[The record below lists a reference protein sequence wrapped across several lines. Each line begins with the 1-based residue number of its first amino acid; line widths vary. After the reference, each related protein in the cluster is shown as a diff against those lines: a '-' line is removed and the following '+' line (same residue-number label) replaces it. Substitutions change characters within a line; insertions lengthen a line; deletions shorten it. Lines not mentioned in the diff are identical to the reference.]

1 MAEFAASFRASLT
14 EDSDPVITSFSE
26 GNEGFDAGFD
36 DVIGVETRGAVR
48 YDVEQELTETQ
59 KETARDNIDAADA
72 ADLTAHINDSSV
84 HVTSAEK
91 STWNS
96 KYTKPADGIPP
107 TDLRWDV
114 QQSLDEADEAWHTV
128 GTHVQDTTVHFE
140 SGEKDELYQDIDD
153 MQDDIE
159 DNASA
164 ISTHASNTD
173 IHVTAAEKD
182 EWDAKYTRP
191 AGGIPA
197 ADMTQSI
204 EQTLDEAAH
213 DHVILSQHIQNSTIH
228 VTANDKT
235 SWNSKYTKPAT
246 GIPASDLAA
255 GVVPTKTSDL
265 TNDGA
270 DGISTYVEADD
281 LAAVATS
288 GSYNDLSD
296 KPTIP
301 APITDYVHTG
311 TYSTAQYR
319 KGGLVIGAA
328 NSSEA
333 GGVNVTNGR
342 IYVTGVSNPLFG
354 LKSSDANSTQFFL
367 QVTKDH
373 LYAGPT
379 STNALD
385 FQADG
390 KTTMPSDLTV
400 KGKIIKNGG
409 TSAQFLKADGSV
421 DSTAYS
427 TFSGDYNDL
436 SNKPTIPAA
445 QVNSDWDATSGVAEI
460 LNKPSIP
467 TKTSDLTNDSD
478 FITESAVDTKISTK
492 ADSAGASANYAAK
505 LTASIPY
512 GECDSTSTATAFTA
526 RVPGITELRD
536 GVCMLLYNGV
546 ITSASGFTI
555 NVNGLG
561 AKPSYSNMAMGNP
574 VTPTSPTRDTTIF
587 NINYAFLFVYSETLV
602 SGGCWIGYRGY
613 DANTNTIG
621 YQIRTNSYSLPM
633 KSITY
638 RYRLLFTSADGA
650 HFVPANNSTST
661 NATASRTVCQD
672 PIDPF
677 GTIVY
682 YGTTAS
688 VAAGSRPSASY
699 LWQEYTL
706 TLGYSFNRTGAALTL
721 TSWKPVYVKCA
732 PQTDGSAII
741 DSTTPYVQ
749 DLPTTNDGKIYIFL
763 GVAYSATSIEL
774 NLAHPVYYHDG
785 NGIKLWT
792 GSSGGGTYTETDPT
806 VPAWAKAPTKPTY
819 TASEVG
825 AQVAPLVGQIND
837 NTASDYLTPAQV
849 FAAVAAGRQV
859 FASTSYL
866 SAPLVFSAFN
876 SGVDANSGN
885 AIVIANLC
893 YSLIMLAL
901 LGDVTSGVWNISAQV
916 LVNDTIYG
924 QIPSATS
931 QLTNDS
937 GFITLAD
944 LPIWNGGVS

>member
-14 EDSDPVITSFSE
+14 EDSDPMITSFSE

-48 YDVEQELTETQ
+48 YDVEQELTEAQ

-72 ADLTAHINDSSV
+72 ADLTAHINDSNV

-91 STWNS
+91 STWNN

-164 ISTHASNTD
+164 ISTHTSNTD

-197 ADMTQSI
+197 ADMSQDVA
-204 EQTLDEAAH
+204 QTLDEAGH
-213 DHVILSQHIQNSTIH
+213 DHVTLSQHIQNSTIH

-235 SWNSKYTKPAT
+235 SWNSKYTKPAS

-255 GVVPTKTSDL
+255 GVVPSRTSDL

-270 DGISTYVEADD
+270 DGTSTYVEADD
-281 LAAVATS
+281 LATVATS

-301 APITDYVHTG
+301 A
-311 TYSTAQYR
+311 
-319 KGGLVIGAA
+319 
-328 NSSEA
+328 
-333 GGVNVTNGR
+333 
-342 IYVTGVSNPLFG
+342 
-354 LKSSDANSTQFFL
+354 
-367 QVTKDH
+367 
-373 LYAGPT
+373 
-379 STNALD
+379 
-385 FQADG
+385 
-390 KTTMPSDLTV
+390 
-400 KGKIIKNGG
+400 
-409 TSAQFLKADGSV
+409 
-421 DSTAYS
+421 
-427 TFSGDYNDL
+427 
-436 SNKPTIPAA
+436 A
-445 QVNSDWDATSGVAEI
+445 QVNSDWDATSGAAEI

-467 TKTSDLTNDSD
+467 TKTSDLNNDSGYVNATQAANAAPVQSVNGDTGAVVLTASDVGALPDTTAIPTKTSDLTNDSD
-478 FITESAVDTKISTK
+478 FISESAVDTKISTK

-555 NVNGLG
+555 NINGLG
-561 AKPSYSNMAMGNP
+561 AKPSYNNMTMGNP

-587 NINYAFLFVYSETLV
+587 NINYAFLYIYSETLV

-633 KSITY
+633 KSVTY

-661 NATASRTVCQD
+661 NATSSRTVCQD

-682 YGTTAS
+682 YGTTTS
-688 VAAGSRPSASY
+688 VAAGSRPSASV

-706 TLGYSFNRTGAALTL
+706 SLGYSFNRTGAALTL

-732 PQTDGSAII
+732 PQSDGSAII

-763 GVAYSATSIEL
+763 GVAYNATSIEL
-774 NLAHPVYYHDG
+774 NLDHPVYYHDG

-792 GSSGGGTYTETDPT
+792 GYTETDPT

-825 AQVAPLVGQIND
+825 ALPD
-837 NTASDYLTPAQV
+837 
-849 FAAVAAGRQV
+849 
-859 FASTSYL
+859 ST
-866 SAPLVFSAFN
+866 
-876 SGVDANSGN
+876 
-885 AIVIANLC
+885 IVP
-893 YSLIMLAL
+893 
-901 LGDVTSGVWNISAQV
+901 T
-916 LVNDTIYG
+916 T
-924 QIPSATS
+924 TS